1 MVRRHLHVPADDKQS
16 VEQIPPLEPGDRLT
30 RDEFERRYEAM
41 PQEIKAELLEG
52 VVHMPS
58 PTRFR
63 RHGRPHLHLITWL
76 GHYESGTPGVEAGDN
91 STTRL
96 DIDSELQPDAVLL
109 IDPAYGGQ
117 AHISADDY
125 IEDAPEFVAEVT
137 ASSVSI
143 DLHTKFQ
150 IYQRS
155 GVREYLVWRVLER
168 AVDWFVLRSG
178 QYERL
183 VPDTQGVLR
192 SEVFPGLW
200 LDTAA
205 LLRGDIAGVLAA
217 VQRGLA
223 SPEHQAFVAHLH
235 PPSP

>member
-1 MVRRHLHVPADDKQS
+1 MVREPLQVPADDKQS

-30 RDEFERRYEAM
+30 RDEFERRYEVM
-41 PQEIKAELLEG
+41 PRGIKAELLEG
-52 VVHMPS
+52 LVHMPS

-76 GHYESGTPGVEAGDN
+76 GYYESGTPGVEAGDN

-96 DIDSELQPDAVLL
+96 DIDNEPQPDAVLL
-109 IDPAYGGQ
+109 IDPACGGQ

-125 IEDAPEFVAEVT
+125 IEDAPEFVAEVA

-143 DLHTKFQ
+143 DLHTKFH

-168 AVDWFVLRSG
+168 AVDWFVLRG
-178 QYERL
+178 RQYERL
-183 VPDTQGVLR
+183 VPDTHGVLR

-205 LLRGDIAGVLAA
+205 LLRGDVAAVLATI
-217 VQRGLA
+217 QRGLA
-223 SPEHQAFVAHLH
+223 SPEHQAFVTRLH
-235 PPSP
+235 HPRP